1 MIEDVLDVTIAYLR
15 RVNLFIFYNGYTFAN
30 NLVAA
35 LGGNHSASAIHDR
48 LKGEDEIL
56 MKCKR

>member
-1 MIEDVLDVTIAYLR
+1 MIEDVLDVTTVYLK
-15 RVNLFIFYNGYTFAN
+15 RVNLFIFYNGCTFEN
-30 NLVAA
+30 IIVTT

-48 LKGEDEIL
+48 LKGEDEIH